1 MSLMDNYFNHVPDY
15 YPYMYLDGYTPEEI
29 MQASNQKPMKNIKE
43 REAAKAAEADVN
55 EFPEV
60 KIISEVKIK

>member
-29 MQASNQKPMKNIKE
+29 M
-43 REAAKAAEADVN
+43 
-55 EFPEV
+55 
-60 KIISEVKIK
+60 